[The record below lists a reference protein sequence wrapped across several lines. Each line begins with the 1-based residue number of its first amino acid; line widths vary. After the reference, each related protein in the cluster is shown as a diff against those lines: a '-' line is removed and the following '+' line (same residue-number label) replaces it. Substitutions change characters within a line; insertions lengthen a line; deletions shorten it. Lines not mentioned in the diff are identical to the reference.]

1 MVSRLTWTVSSTA
14 GLAQVVV
21 SLTVGSPSERSG
33 VGAGPGPGASAV
45 QATGGPGAPASPAS
59 SQGGLGTEGWRER
72 FILMSL
78 GHWDSLAGP
87 VERVEGGVVHI
98 AATGGVLVSITG
110 LVTVSLLVLISWLR
124 ATVTIIPTT
133 TR

>member
-21 SLTVGSPSERSG
+21 SLTVGSPSERCG

-59 SQGGLGTEGWRER
+59 SQGGLGTETHRGDFDFSFLHMKRMQQ
-72 FILMSL
+72 F
-78 GHWDSLAGP
+78 
-87 VERVEGGVVHI
+87 
-98 AATGGVLVSITG
+98 
-110 LVTVSLLVLISWLR
+110 LLCRLKCI
-124 ATVTIIPTT
+124 
-133 TR
+133 